1 MVKITYLGQAGF
13 LFEYKETKI
22 MIDPYLSNSVA
33 KFEPRNERRFPVDER
48 FFSIVPN
55 VLLFTHNHGD
65 HYDEETVKRFVTEES
80 RITVLSPYSVWHDV
94 RKFGGNNN
102 FILFDKG
109 TSVTVDGVVF
119 TAVKAVHSDKDAIGV
134 VMEIEGEKYY
144 ITGDTLY
151 SEEVF
156 SSLPQGR
163 YKALFLPING
173 IGNNMNVADAK
184 RFLERIQAD
193 FVVPMHIGLFDDL
206 SGELLQVKNRVIAE
220 NFKEV
225 KLR

>member
-13 LFEYKETKI
+13 LFEYKEMKI

-33 KFEPRNERRFPVDER
+33 KYEPKNERRIPVDER
-48 FFSIVPN
+48 FFLIKPD
-55 VLLFTHNHGD
+55 VLVFTHNHGD
-65 HYDEETVKRFVTEES
+65 HYDKETVKKFVTEES
-80 RITVLSPYSVWHDV
+80 KITVLSPYSVWCDV

-109 TSVTVDGVVF
+109 TSITIEDVVF

-134 VMEIEGEKYY
+134 VMEREGEKYY

-184 RFLERIQAD
+184 RFSERIQAD